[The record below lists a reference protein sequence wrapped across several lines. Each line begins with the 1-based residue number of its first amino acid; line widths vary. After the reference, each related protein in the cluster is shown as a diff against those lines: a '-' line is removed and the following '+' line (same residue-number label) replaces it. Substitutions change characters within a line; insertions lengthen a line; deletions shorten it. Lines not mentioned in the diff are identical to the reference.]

1 MGNRNVYINKSIL
14 TFCAGLQG
22 GTTVARRSPT
32 VENIRDLSEIAK
44 VLPVDTSRVT
54 MWSLEE
60 GTSHS
65 HGADSTSQLAPSGY
79 ERMILCFPLSQ
90 FLTV

>member
-14 TFCAGLQG
+14 TFSAGLQG

-32 VENIRDLSEIAK
+32 RENIRDLSKIAK
-44 VLPVDTSRVT
+44 VLPVGTSRVT
-54 MWSLEE
+54 MWMWNLEE

-65 HGADSTSQLAPSGY
+65 HGADSTSQPSGY
-79 ERMILCFPLSQ
+79 ERTILCSPLSQ
-90 FLTV
+90 FLIV